1 MRAGSGPKPVVIAL
15 VAVVVAVIAYWGFRT
30 YQKHA
35 LDATIVASIQDASQ
49 RVHSALTLAAGPY
62 KAVTLKAAERIAT
75 DADEVDRRLQA
86 LRNAG
91 PASDMTLVDAADG
104 YLLTVREVLKRV
116 ADSHKQRL
124 MLADSTQALRNHMR
138 ADNRTG
144 AWVTQA
150 VRGKERMD
158 NDFRGFRNNTEAV
171 DTLLATFPE
180 SQKKVA
186 RYVGAGAFIDDKLL
200 ADVRRRANEE
210 LKRVTAEH
218 EAFASPR
225 RR

>member
-1 MRAGSGPKPVVIAL
+1 MRAGSGPKPIVIAL

-30 YQKHA
+30 YQKRA
-35 LDATIVASIQDASQ
+35 VDATVVASIQDASQ
-49 RVHSALTLAAGPY
+49 RLRSALTLAAGPY
-62 KAVTLKAAERIAT
+62 KAVTLKAAEQIAT
-75 DADEVDRRLQA
+75 DADEVDHRLQA
-86 LRNAG
+86 LRHAG

-104 YLLTVREVLKRV
+104 YLLTVREVLKRI
-116 ADSHKQRL
+116 ADSHKRRL
-124 MLADSTQALRNHMR
+124 MLAESTQALREHMR
-138 ADNRTG
+138 ADNHTG
-144 AWVTQA
+144 TWVTQA

-158 NDFRGFRNNTEAV
+158 DDFRGFRTNTEAV

-200 ADVRRRANEE
+200 ADVRRRATEE

-218 EAFASPR
+218 EGFNRP
-225 RR
+225 